1 VEINSLYINSVTK
14 IFHQVG
20 GKSIMTTETLN
31 ISEAQLVDYSKA
43 QNEPSWM
50 TELRQKA
57 LKLTETLEMPKPD
70 KTKLRKWDFDAFK
83 QHHVESKSY
92 NDVSE
97 LPESVKNIIDIENS
111 KNLIIQHNN
120 DLAFTQ
126 VSEQANHN
134 NVIIEGLSKALQDH
148 SELVEKY
155 LMKDAVTV
163 DEHRLTALH
172 TALLNGGVFVYV
184 PKNVVVEDPIQYVVL
199 HDNEN
204 ASLFNHAI
212 IVTEESAEVTYVENY
227 LSTASGEGNQI
238 NIISEVI
245 AGANSNITYGSVDY
259 LDKGFTGHIIRRG
272 VTAADASINW
282 ALGLMNE
289 GSQIIDNTTN
299 LIGDRS
305 TSELKSVIVGTGDQK
320 INLTSKIVQYGKETN
335 GYILKHGVMREN
347 ASSVFN
353 GIGYIKHGGTKSI
366 ANQESRV
373 LMLSEHARGDAN
385 PILLI
390 DEDDVEAGH
399 AASVGRVDPEQ
410 LYYLMSRGISQKEA
424 ERLVIHG
431 FLDPV
436 VRELPIEDVKRQLR
450 EVIELKVNK

>member
-1 VEINSLYINSVTK
+1 
-14 IFHQVG
+14 
-20 GKSIMTTETLN
+20 MTTETLN
-31 ISEAQLVDYSKA
+31 ISEEQLVDYSKA
-43 QNEPSWM
+43 HNEPSWM

-70 KTKLRKWDFDAFK
+70 KTKLRKWDFDSFK
-83 QHHVESKSY
+83 QHNVEGKSF
-92 NDVSE
+92 NDLSE
-97 LPESVKNIIDIENS
+97 LPDTIKNIIDVENT
-111 KNLIIQHNN
+111 KNLVVQHNN
-120 DLAFTQ
+120 ALAYTQ
-126 VSEQANHN
+126 VSEQATN
-134 NVIIEGLSKALQDH
+134 NGVIIEGLSEALVNH
-148 SELVEKY
+148 SDLVQKY
-155 LMKDAVTV
+155 LMTDAVTV

-172 TALLNGGVFVYV
+172 TALINGGVFVYV
-184 PKNVVVEDPIQYVVL
+184 PKNVVVEDPVQYVVL
-199 HDNEN
+199 HDDEN
-204 ASLFNHAI
+204 ASFFNHVI
-212 IVTEESAEVTYVENY
+212 IVTEESAEITYVENY
-227 LSTASGEGNQI
+227 LSTANGEGNQL
-238 NIISEVI
+238 NIVSEVI

-272 VTAADASINW
+272 TTAADASINW

-305 TSELKSVIVGTGDQK
+305 TSELKSVVVGTGDQK

-335 GYILKHGVMREN
+335 GYILKHGVMRES

-353 GIGYIKHGGTKSI
+353 GIGHIKHGGTKSI

-373 LMLSEHARGDAN
+373 LMLSENARGDAN

>member
-1 VEINSLYINSVTK
+1 
-14 IFHQVG
+14 
-20 GKSIMTTETLN
+20 MTTETLN
-31 ISEAQLVDYSKA
+31 ISEEQLVDYSKA
-43 QNEPSWM
+43 HNEPSWM
-50 TELRQKA
+50 TELRKKA

-70 KTKLRKWDFDAFK
+70 KTKLRKWNFDTFR
-83 QHHVESKSY
+83 QHETKGSAY
-92 NDVSE
+92 ENLNE
-97 LPESVKNIIDIENS
+97 LPESVKQIIDVENS
-111 KNLIIQHNN
+111 ENLVIQHNN
-120 DLAFTQ
+120 DLAYSQ
-126 VSEQANHN
+126 VSEPAKNDG
-134 NVIIEGLSKALQDH
+134 VIIEGLHEALVNH
-148 SELVEKY
+148 SELVQKY
-155 LMKDAVTV
+155 YMTQAVDI

-172 TALLNGGVFVYV
+172 TALMNGGIFVYV
-184 PKNVVVEDPIQYVVL
+184 PKNIVVEHPIQYVVL
-199 HDNEN
+199 HDDDN
-204 ASLFNHAI
+204 ACFYNHVI
-212 IVTEESAEVTYVENY
+212 LVTEESAEVTYVENY
-227 LSTASGEGNQI
+227 LSNANGEDNQI
-238 NIISEVI
+238 NIVSEVI
-245 AGANSNITYGSVDY
+245 AGANSNVTYGSVDY

-272 VTAADASINW
+272 TTEADASIKW

-305 TSELKSVIVGTGDQK
+305 TSELKSVVVGTGDQK
-320 INLTSKIVQYGKETN
+320 INLTSKIVQYGKETD
-335 GYILKHGVMREN
+335 GYILKHGVMKEN

-373 LMLSEHARGDAN
+373 LMLSENARGDAN

-410 LYYLMSRGISQKEA
+410 LYYLMSRGISRTEA

-450 EVIELKVNK
+450 EVIERKVSK

>member
-1 VEINSLYINSVTK
+1 
-14 IFHQVG
+14 
-20 GKSIMTTETLN
+20 MTTETLN
-31 ISEAQLVDYSKA
+31 ISEEQLVDYSKA
-43 QNEPSWM
+43 HNEPSWM

-70 KTKLRKWDFDAFK
+70 KTKLRKWDFDSFK
-83 QHHVESKSY
+83 QHEVKGQSFS
-92 NDVSE
+92 NLSE
-97 LPESVKNIIDIENS
+97 LPEAIKKIIDVENT
-111 KNLIIQHNN
+111 KNLVVQHNN
-120 DLAFTQ
+120 ALAYTQ
-126 VSEQANHN
+126 VSDQAQKNG
-134 NVIIEGLSKALQDH
+134 VIIEGLSEALINH
-148 SELVEKY
+148 GELVQKY
-155 LMKDAVTV
+155 LMTDAVSV

-172 TALLNGGVFVYV
+172 TALINGGVFVYV

-199 HDNEN
+199 HDDDN
-204 ASLFNHAI
+204 ASFFNHVI

-227 LSTASGEGNQI
+227 LSTASGEDNQL
-238 NIISEVI
+238 NIVSEVI

-272 VTAADASINW
+272 TTAADASINW

-305 TSELKSVIVGTGDQK
+305 TSELKSVVVGTGDQK

-373 LMLSEHARGDAN
+373 LMLSENARGDAN

>member
-1 VEINSLYINSVTK
+1 
-14 IFHQVG
+14 
-20 GKSIMTTETLN
+20 
-31 ISEAQLVDYSKA
+31 
-43 QNEPSWM
+43 M
-50 TELRQKA
+50 TELRREA

-70 KTKLRKWDFDAFK
+70 KTKINRWDFDSFK
-83 QHHVESKSY
+83 QHETTGEVYSSL
-92 NDVSE
+92 DQ
-97 LPESVKNIIDIENS
+97 LPEEVKNIIDVEKS
-111 KNLIIQHNN
+111 ENLIIQHNN
-120 DLAFTQ
+120 TLAFSR
-126 VSEQANHN
+126 VSDSASNDG
-134 NVIIEGLSKALQDH
+134 VIVEGLSEALVNH
-148 SELVEKY
+148 PELVQQYFMTE
-155 LMKDAVTV
+155 AVTV

-172 TALLNGGVFVYV
+172 TALVNGGVFVYV
-184 PKNVVVEDPIQYVVL
+184 PKNVVVEHPIQYVVL
-199 HDNEN
+199 HDDEN
-204 ASLFNHAI
+204 ASFYNHVI
-212 IVTEESAEVTYVENY
+212 IVAEQSAEVTYVENY
-227 LSTASGEGNQI
+227 LSGVSGEGNQI

-245 AGANSNITYGSVDY
+245 ASANANITYGSVDY
-259 LDKGFTGHIIRRG
+259 MDKGFTGHIIRRG
-272 VTAADASINW
+272 TTEADASINW

-299 LIGDRS
+299 LMGDRS
-305 TSELKSVIVGTGDQK
+305 TSALKSVVVGTGDQK
-320 INLTSKIVQYGKETN
+320 INLTSKIVQYGKETD

-353 GIGYIKHGGTKSI
+353 GIGYIKHGGTKSM

-373 LMLSEHARGDAN
+373 LMLSENARGDAN

-410 LYYLMSRGISQKEA
+410 LYYLMSRGISQTEA

>member
-1 VEINSLYINSVTK
+1 
-14 IFHQVG
+14 
-20 GKSIMTTETLN
+20 MTTETLN
-31 ISEAQLVDYSKA
+31 ISEEQLVDYSKA
-43 QNEPSWM
+43 HNEPSWM
-50 TELRQKA
+50 TELRKKA
-57 LKLTETLEMPKPD
+57 LELTETLEMPKPD
-70 KTKLRKWDFDAFK
+70 KTKLRKWNFDTFK
-83 QHHVESKSY
+83 QHETKGSAY
-92 NDVSE
+92 NNLDE
-97 LPESVKNIIDIENS
+97 LPESVKQIIDVENTE
-111 KNLIIQHNN
+111 NLVIQHNN
-120 DLAFTQ
+120 DLAYTQ
-126 VSEQANHN
+126 VSDQGKNDG
-134 NVIIEGLSKALQDH
+134 VIIEGLSEALVNH
-148 SELVEKY
+148 SDLVQKY
-155 LMKDAVTV
+155 FMTEAVDI

-172 TALLNGGVFVYV
+172 TALINGGVFVYV
-184 PKNVVVEDPIQYVVL
+184 PKNVVVEHPIQYVVL
-199 HDNEN
+199 HDDEN
-204 ASLFNHAI
+204 ASFYNHVI

-227 LSTASGEGNQI
+227 LSNASGEGNQI
-238 NIISEVI
+238 NIVSEVI
-245 AGANSNITYGSVDY
+245 AGANSNVAYGSVDY

-272 VTAADASINW
+272 TTEADASIKW

-299 LIGDRS
+299 LVGDRS
-305 TSELKSVIVGTGDQK
+305 TSELKSVVVGTGDQK
-320 INLTSKIVQYGKETN
+320 INLTSKIVQYGKETD
-335 GYILKHGVMREN
+335 GYILKHGVMKEN

-373 LMLSEHARGDAN
+373 LMLSENARGDAN

-410 LYYLMSRGISQKEA
+410 LYYLMSRGISRTEA

-450 EVIELKVNK
+450 EVIERKVSK

>member
-1 VEINSLYINSVTK
+1 
-14 IFHQVG
+14 
-20 GKSIMTTETLN
+20 MTTETLN
-31 ISEAQLVDYSKA
+31 ISEEQLVDYSKA
-43 QNEPSWM
+43 HNEPSWM

-70 KTKLRKWDFDAFK
+70 KTKLRKWDFDSFK
-83 QHHVESKSY
+83 QHEVKGQSFS
-92 NDVSE
+92 NLSE
-97 LPESVKNIIDIENS
+97 LPEAIKKIIDVENT
-111 KNLIIQHNN
+111 KNLVVQHNN
-120 DLAFTQ
+120 ALAYTQ
-126 VSEQANHN
+126 VSDQAQKNG
-134 NVIIEGLSKALQDH
+134 VIIEGLSEALINH
-148 SELVEKY
+148 GELVQKY
-155 LMKDAVTV
+155 LMTDAVSV

-172 TALLNGGVFVYV
+172 TALINGGVFVYV

-199 HDNEN
+199 HDDDN
-204 ASLFNHAI
+204 ASFFNHVI

-227 LSTASGEGNQI
+227 LSTASGEGNQL
-238 NIISEVI
+238 NIVSEVI

-272 VTAADASINW
+272 TTAADASINW

-305 TSELKSVIVGTGDQK
+305 TSELKSVVVGTGDQK

-373 LMLSEHARGDAN
+373 LMLSENARGDAN

-450 EVIELKVNK
+450 EVIELKVNE

>member
-1 VEINSLYINSVTK
+1 
-14 IFHQVG
+14 
-20 GKSIMTTETLN
+20 MTTKTLN
-31 ISEAQLVDYSKA
+31 ISEEQLVDYSKA
-43 QNEPSWM
+43 HNEPSWM
-50 TELRQKA
+50 TELRKKA

-70 KTKLRKWDFDAFK
+70 KTKLRKWNFDTFK
-83 QHHVESKSY
+83 QHETKGSAY
-92 NDVSE
+92 ENLNE
-97 LPESVKNIIDIENS
+97 LPESVKQIIDVENS
-111 KNLIIQHNN
+111 ENLVIQHNN
-120 DLAFTQ
+120 DLAYSQ
-126 VSEQANHN
+126 VSEQAKNDG
-134 NVIIEGLSKALQDH
+134 VIIEGLHEALVNH
-148 SELVEKY
+148 SELVQKY
-155 LMKDAVTV
+155 YMTQAVDI

-172 TALLNGGVFVYV
+172 TALMNGGIFVYV
-184 PKNVVVEDPIQYVVL
+184 PKNIVVEHPIQYVVL
-199 HDNEN
+199 HDDDN
-204 ASLFNHAI
+204 ASFYNHVI
-212 IVTEESAEVTYVENY
+212 LVTEESAEVTYVENY
-227 LSTASGEGNQI
+227 LSNANGEDNQI
-238 NIISEVI
+238 NIVSEVI
-245 AGANSNITYGSVDY
+245 AGANSNVTYGSVDY

-272 VTAADASINW
+272 TTEADASIKW

-305 TSELKSVIVGTGDQK
+305 TSELKSVVVGTGDQK
-320 INLTSKIVQYGKETN
+320 INLTSKIVQYGKETD
-335 GYILKHGVMREN
+335 GYILKHGVMKEN

-373 LMLSEHARGDAN
+373 LMLSENARGDAN

-410 LYYLMSRGISQKEA
+410 LYYLMSRGISRTEA

-450 EVIELKVNK
+450 EVIERKVSK

>member
-1 VEINSLYINSVTK
+1 
-14 IFHQVG
+14 
-20 GKSIMTTETLN
+20 MTTETLN
-31 ISEAQLVDYSKA
+31 ISEEQLVDYSKA
-43 QNEPSWM
+43 HNEPSWM

-70 KTKLRKWDFDAFK
+70 KTKLRKWDFDSFK
-83 QHHVESKSY
+83 QHEVKGQSFS
-92 NDVSE
+92 NLSE
-97 LPESVKNIIDIENS
+97 LPEAIKKIIDVENT
-111 KNLIIQHNN
+111 KNLVVQHNN
-120 DLAFTQ
+120 ALAYTQ
-126 VSEQANHN
+126 VSDQAQKNG
-134 NVIIEGLSKALQDH
+134 VIIEGLSEALINH
-148 SELVEKY
+148 GELVQKY
-155 LMKDAVTV
+155 LMTDAVSV

-172 TALLNGGVFVYV
+172 TALINGGVFVYV

-199 HDNEN
+199 HDDDN
-204 ASLFNHAI
+204 ASFFNHVI

-227 LSTASGEGNQI
+227 LSTASGEGNQL
-238 NIISEVI
+238 NIVSEVI

-272 VTAADASINW
+272 TTAADASINW

-305 TSELKSVIVGTGDQK
+305 TSELKSVVVSTGDQK

-373 LMLSEHARGDAN
+373 LMLSENARGDAN

>member
-1 VEINSLYINSVTK
+1 
-14 IFHQVG
+14 
-20 GKSIMTTETLN
+20 MTTETLN
-31 ISEAQLVDYSKA
+31 ISEEQLVDYSKA
-43 QNEPSWM
+43 HNESSWM
-50 TELRQKA
+50 TELRKKA

-70 KTKLRKWDFDAFK
+70 KTKLRKWNFDTFK
-83 QHHVESKSY
+83 QHETKGSAY
-92 NDVSE
+92 ENLNE
-97 LPESVKNIIDIENS
+97 LPESVKQIIDVENS
-111 KNLIIQHNN
+111 ENLVIQHNN
-120 DLAFTQ
+120 DLAYSQ
-126 VSEQANHN
+126 VSEQAKNDG
-134 NVIIEGLSKALQDH
+134 VIIEGLHEALVNH
-148 SELVEKY
+148 SELVQKY
-155 LMKDAVTV
+155 YMTQAVDI

-172 TALLNGGVFVYV
+172 TALMNGGIFVYV
-184 PKNVVVEDPIQYVVL
+184 PKNIVVEHPIQYVVL
-199 HDNEN
+199 HDDDN
-204 ASLFNHAI
+204 ASFYNHVI
-212 IVTEESAEVTYVENY
+212 LVTEESAEVTYVENY
-227 LSTASGEGNQI
+227 LSNANGEDNQI
-238 NIISEVI
+238 NIVSEVI
-245 AGANSNITYGSVDY
+245 AGANSNVTYGSVDY

-272 VTAADASINW
+272 TTEADASIKW

-305 TSELKSVIVGTGDQK
+305 TSELKSVVVGTGDQK
-320 INLTSKIVQYGKETN
+320 INLTSKIVQYGKETD
-335 GYILKHGVMREN
+335 GYILKHGVMKEN

-373 LMLSEHARGDAN
+373 LMLSENARGDAN

-410 LYYLMSRGISQKEA
+410 LYYLMSRGISRTEA

-450 EVIELKVNK
+450 EVIERKVSK

>member
-1 VEINSLYINSVTK
+1 
-14 IFHQVG
+14 
-20 GKSIMTTETLN
+20 MTTETLN
-31 ISEAQLVDYSKA
+31 ISEEQLVDYSKA
-43 QNEPSWM
+43 HNEPSWM

-70 KTKLRKWDFDAFK
+70 KTKLRKWDFDSFK
-83 QHHVESKSY
+83 QHEVKGQSFS
-92 NDVSE
+92 NLSE
-97 LPESVKNIIDIENS
+97 LPEAIKKIIDVENT
-111 KNLIIQHNN
+111 KNLVVQHNN
-120 DLAFTQ
+120 ALAYTQ
-126 VSEQANHN
+126 VSDQAQKNG
-134 NVIIEGLSKALQDH
+134 VIIEGLSEALINH
-148 SELVEKY
+148 GELVQKY
-155 LMKDAVTV
+155 LMTDAVSV

-172 TALLNGGVFVYV
+172 TALINGGVFVYV

-199 HDNEN
+199 HDDDN
-204 ASLFNHAI
+204 ASFFNHVI

-227 LSTASGEGNQI
+227 LSTASGEGNQL
-238 NIISEVI
+238 NIVSEVI

-272 VTAADASINW
+272 TTAADASINW

-305 TSELKSVIVGTGDQK
+305 TSELKSVVVGTGDQK

-373 LMLSEHARGDAN
+373 LMLSENARGDAN

-410 LYYLMSRGISQKEA
+410 LYYLMSRGISQKK
-424 ERLVIHG
+424 LN
-431 FLDPV
+431 D
-436 VRELPIEDVKRQLR
+436 
-450 EVIELKVNK
+450 

>member
-1 VEINSLYINSVTK
+1 
-14 IFHQVG
+14 
-20 GKSIMTTETLN
+20 MTTETLN
-31 ISEAQLVDYSKA
+31 ISEEQLVDYSKA
-43 QNEPSWM
+43 HNEPSWM

-70 KTKLRKWDFDAFK
+70 KTKLRKWDFDSFK
-83 QHHVESKSY
+83 QHEVKGQSFS
-92 NDVSE
+92 NLSE
-97 LPESVKNIIDIENS
+97 LPEAIKKIIDVENT
-111 KNLIIQHNN
+111 KNLVVQHNN
-120 DLAFTQ
+120 ALAYTQ
-126 VSEQANHN
+126 VSDQAQKNG
-134 NVIIEGLSKALQDH
+134 VIIEGLSEALINH
-148 SELVEKY
+148 GELVQKY
-155 LMKDAVTV
+155 LMTDAVSV

-172 TALLNGGVFVYV
+172 TALINGGVFVYV

-199 HDNEN
+199 HDDDN
-204 ASLFNHAI
+204 ASFFNHVI
-212 IVTEESAEVTYVENY
+212 IVTEESAEITYVENY
-227 LSTASGEGNQI
+227 LSTASGEGNQL
-238 NIISEVI
+238 NIVSEVI

-272 VTAADASINW
+272 TTAADASINW

-305 TSELKSVIVGTGDQK
+305 TSELKSVVVGTGDQK

-373 LMLSEHARGDAN
+373 LMLSENARGDAN

>member
-1 VEINSLYINSVTK
+1 
-14 IFHQVG
+14 
-20 GKSIMTTETLN
+20 MTTKTLN
-31 ISEAQLVDYSKA
+31 ISEEQLVDYSKA
-43 QNEPSWM
+43 HNEPSWM
-50 TELRQKA
+50 TELRKKA

-70 KTKLRKWDFDAFK
+70 KTKLRKWDFDTFK
-83 QHHVESKSY
+83 QHHTTGDSY
-92 NDVSE
+92 HQLTD
-97 LPESVKNIIDIENS
+97 LPKSVKEIIDVENS
-111 KNLIIQHNN
+111 ENLIIQYNN
-120 DLAFTQ
+120 DLAYTQ
-126 VSEQANHN
+126 VSDQAKNDG
-134 NVIIEGLSKALQDH
+134 VIIEGLSEALVNHSDLVQKYFMTKA
-148 SELVEKY
+148 VN
-155 LMKDAVTV
+155 V

-172 TALLNGGVFVYV
+172 TALVNGGIFVYV
-184 PKNVVVEDPIQYVVL
+184 PKNTVVEHPIQYVVL
-199 HDNEN
+199 HDDEQ
-204 ASLFNHAI
+204 ASFYNHVI

-227 LSTASGEGNQI
+227 LSTTSGEDNQL
-238 NIISEVI
+238 NIVSEVI
-245 AGANSNITYGSVDY
+245 AGANSNVTYGSVDY

-272 VTAADASINW
+272 SADADASINW

-299 LIGDRS
+299 LNGDRS
-305 TSELKSVIVGTGDQK
+305 TSALKSVVVGTGDQK
-320 INLTSKIVQYGKETN
+320 INLTSKIVQYGKETD
-335 GYILKHGVMREN
+335 GYILKHGVMKEN

-373 LMLSEHARGDAN
+373 LMLSENARGDAN

-410 LYYLMSRGISQKEA
+410 LYYLMSRGISRAEA

-436 VRELPIEDVKRQLR
+436 VRELPIDDVKRQLR
-450 EVIELKVNK
+450 EVIERKVSK

>member
-1 VEINSLYINSVTK
+1 
-14 IFHQVG
+14 
-20 GKSIMTTETLN
+20 MTTETLN
-31 ISEAQLVDYSKA
+31 ISEEQLVDYSKA
-43 QNEPSWM
+43 HNEPSWM
-50 TELRQKA
+50 TELRKKA

-70 KTKLRKWDFDAFK
+70 KTKLRKWDFDSFK
-83 QHHVESKSY
+83 QHHTEGSVYQSLE
-92 NDVSE
+92 E
-97 LPESVKNIIDIENS
+97 LPESVKKIIDVENTE
-111 KNLIIQHNN
+111 NLVIQHNN
-120 DLAFTQ
+120 DLAYTQ
-126 VSEQANHN
+126 VSEQAKNDG
-134 NVIIEGLSKALQDH
+134 VIIEGLSEALVNH
-148 SELVEKY
+148 SDLVQKY
-155 LMKDAVTV
+155 YMTDAVNV

-172 TALLNGGVFVYV
+172 TALVNGGVFVYV
-184 PKNVVVEDPIQYVVL
+184 PKNVVVEHPVQYVVL
-199 HDNEN
+199 HDDEN
-204 ASLFNHAI
+204 TSFYNHVI
-212 IVTEESAEVTYVENY
+212 IVTEQSAEVTYVENY
-227 LSTASGEGNQI
+227 LSNASGEGNQI
-238 NIISEVI
+238 NIVSEVI

-272 VTAADASINW
+272 TTEADASINW

-299 LIGDRS
+299 LMGDRS
-305 TSELKSVIVGTGDQK
+305 TSELKSVVVGTGDQK
-320 INLTSKIVQYGKETN
+320 INLTSKIVQYGKETD
-335 GYILKHGVMREN
+335 GYILKHGVMKEN

-353 GIGYIKHGGTKSI
+353 GIGYIKDGGTKSI

-373 LMLSEHARGDAN
+373 LMLSENARGDAN

-410 LYYLMSRGISQKEA
+410 LYYLMSRGISRREA

-450 EVIELKVNK
+450 EVIELKVSK

>member
-1 VEINSLYINSVTK
+1 
-14 IFHQVG
+14 
-20 GKSIMTTETLN
+20 MTTETLN
-31 ISEAQLVDYSKA
+31 ISEEQLVDYSKA
-43 QNEPSWM
+43 HNEPSWM
-50 TELRQKA
+50 TELRKKA

-70 KTKLRKWDFDAFK
+70 KTKLRKWNFDTFK
-83 QHHVESKSY
+83 QHETKGSAY
-92 NDVSE
+92 ENLSE
-97 LPESVKNIIDIENS
+97 LPESVKQIIDVENS
-111 KNLIIQHNN
+111 ENLVIQHNN
-120 DLAFTQ
+120 DLAYSQ
-126 VSEQANHN
+126 VSDQAKKDG
-134 NVIIEGLSKALQDH
+134 VIIEGLSEALVNH
-148 SELVEKY
+148 SELVQKY
-155 LMKDAVTV
+155 FMTKAVDI

-172 TALLNGGVFVYV
+172 TALMNGGIFVYV
-184 PKNVVVEDPIQYVVL
+184 PKNVVVEHPIQYVVL
-199 HDNEN
+199 HDDDN
-204 ASLFNHAI
+204 ASFYNHVI
-212 IVTEESAEVTYVENY
+212 LVTEESAEVTYVENY
-227 LSTASGEGNQI
+227 LSNANGEDNQI
-238 NIISEVI
+238 NIVSEVI
-245 AGANSNITYGSVDY
+245 AGANSNVTYGSVDC

-272 VTAADASINW
+272 TTEADASINW

-305 TSELKSVIVGTGDQK
+305 TSELKSVVVGTGDQK
-320 INLTSKIVQYGKETN
+320 INLTSKIVQYGKETD
-335 GYILKHGVMREN
+335 GYILKHGVMTEN

-373 LMLSEHARGDAN
+373 LMLSENARGDAN

-410 LYYLMSRGISQKEA
+410 LYYLMSRGISRTEA

-450 EVIELKVNK
+450 EVIERKVSK

>member
-1 VEINSLYINSVTK
+1 
-14 IFHQVG
+14 
-20 GKSIMTTETLN
+20 MTTETLN

-43 QNEPSWM
+43 HNEPSWM
-50 TELRQKA
+50 TELRKKA
-57 LKLTETLEMPKPD
+57 LELTETLEMPKPD
-70 KTKLRKWDFDAFK
+70 KTKLRKWNFDTFK
-83 QHHVESKSY
+83 QHETKGSAY
-92 NDVSE
+92 NNLDE
-97 LPESVKNIIDIENS
+97 LPESVKQIIDVENTE
-111 KNLIIQHNN
+111 NLVIQHNN
-120 DLAFTQ
+120 DLAYTQ
-126 VSEQANHN
+126 VSDQAKNDG
-134 NVIIEGLSKALQDH
+134 VIIEGLSEALVNH
-148 SELVEKY
+148 SDLVQKNFMTE
-155 LMKDAVTV
+155 AVDI

-172 TALLNGGVFVYV
+172 TALINGGVFVYV
-184 PKNVVVEDPIQYVVL
+184 PKNVVVEHPIQYVVL
-199 HDNEN
+199 HDDEN
-204 ASLFNHAI
+204 ASFYNHVI

-227 LSTASGEGNQI
+227 LSNASGEGNQI
-238 NIISEVI
+238 NIVSEVI
-245 AGANSNITYGSVDY
+245 AGANSNVAYGSVDY

-272 VTAADASINW
+272 TTEADASIKW

-299 LIGDRS
+299 LVGDRS
-305 TSELKSVIVGTGDQK
+305 TSELKSVVVGTGDQK
-320 INLTSKIVQYGKETN
+320 INLTSKIVQYGKETD
-335 GYILKHGVMREN
+335 GYILKHGVMKEN

-373 LMLSEHARGDAN
+373 LMLSENARGDAN

-410 LYYLMSRGISQKEA
+410 LYYLMSRGISRTEA

-436 VRELPIEDVKRQLR
+436 VRELPIEYVKRQLR
-450 EVIELKVNK
+450 EVIERKVSK

>member
-1 VEINSLYINSVTK
+1 
-14 IFHQVG
+14 
-20 GKSIMTTETLN
+20 MTTETLN

-43 QNEPSWM
+43 HNEPSWM
-50 TELRQKA
+50 TELRKKA

-70 KTKLRKWDFDAFK
+70 KTKLRKWNFDTFK
-83 QHHVESKSY
+83 QHETKGSAY
-92 NDVSE
+92 NNLDE
-97 LPESVKNIIDIENS
+97 LPESVKQIIDVENTE
-111 KNLIIQHNN
+111 NLVIQHNN
-120 DLAFTQ
+120 DLAYTQ
-126 VSEQANHN
+126 VSNQAKNDG
-134 NVIIEGLSKALQDH
+134 VIIEGLSEALVNH
-148 SELVEKY
+148 SDLVQKY
-155 LMKDAVTV
+155 FMTEAVDI

-184 PKNVVVEDPIQYVVL
+184 PKNVVVEHPIQYVVL
-199 HDNEN
+199 HDDEN
-204 ASLFNHAI
+204 ASFYNHVI

-227 LSTASGEGNQI
+227 LSNASGEGNQI
-238 NIISEVI
+238 NIVSEVI
-245 AGANSNITYGSVDY
+245 AGANSNVAYGSVDY

-272 VTAADASINW
+272 TTEADASIKW

-299 LIGDRS
+299 LVGDRS
-305 TSELKSVIVGTGDQK
+305 TSELKSVVVGTGDQK
-320 INLTSKIVQYGKETN
+320 INLTSKIVQYGKETD
-335 GYILKHGVMREN
+335 GYILKHGVMKEN

-373 LMLSEHARGDAN
+373 LMLSENARGDAN

-410 LYYLMSRGISQKEA
+410 LYYLMSRGISRTEA

-450 EVIELKVNK
+450 EVIERKVSK

>member
-1 VEINSLYINSVTK
+1 
-14 IFHQVG
+14 
-20 GKSIMTTETLN
+20 MTTETLN
-31 ISEAQLVDYSKA
+31 ISEAQLVEYSQA
-43 QNEPSWM
+43 HIEPSWM
-50 TELRQKA
+50 TELRREA

-70 KTKLRKWDFDAFK
+70 KTKINRWDFDSFK
-83 QHHVESKSY
+83 QHETTGEVYSSL
-92 NDVSE
+92 DQ
-97 LPESVKNIIDIENS
+97 LPEEVKNIIDVEKS
-111 KNLIIQHNN
+111 ENLIIQHNN
-120 DLAFTQ
+120 TLAFSR
-126 VSEQANHN
+126 VSDSASNDG
-134 NVIIEGLSKALQDH
+134 VIVEGLSEALVNH
-148 SELVEKY
+148 PELVQQYFMTE
-155 LMKDAVTV
+155 AVTV

-172 TALLNGGVFVYV
+172 TALVNGGVFVYV
-184 PKNVVVEDPIQYVVL
+184 PKNVVVEHPIQYVVL
-199 HDNEN
+199 HDDEN
-204 ASLFNHAI
+204 ASFYNHVI
-212 IVTEESAEVTYVENY
+212 IVAEQSAEVTYVENY
-227 LSTASGEGNQI
+227 LSGVSGEGNQI

-245 AGANSNITYGSVDY
+245 ASANANITYGSVDY
-259 LDKGFTGHIIRRG
+259 MDKGFTGHIIRRG
-272 VTAADASINW
+272 TTEADASINW

-299 LIGDRS
+299 LMGDRS
-305 TSELKSVIVGTGDQK
+305 TSALKSVVVGTGDQK
-320 INLTSKIVQYGKETN
+320 INLTSKIVQYGKETD

-353 GIGYIKHGGTKSI
+353 GIGYIKHGGTKSM

-373 LMLSEHARGDAN
+373 LMLSENARGDAN

-410 LYYLMSRGISQKEA
+410 LYYLMSRGISQTEA

>member
-1 VEINSLYINSVTK
+1 
-14 IFHQVG
+14 
-20 GKSIMTTETLN
+20 MTTETLN
-31 ISEAQLVDYSKA
+31 ISEEQLVDYSKA
-43 QNEPSWM
+43 HNEPSWM

-70 KTKLRKWDFDAFK
+70 KTKLRKWDFDSFK
-83 QHHVESKSY
+83 QHEVEGQSF
-92 NDVSE
+92 NNLSE
-97 LPESVKNIIDIENS
+97 LTEAIKKIIDVENT
-111 KNLIIQHNN
+111 KNLVVQHNN
-120 DLAFTQ
+120 ALAYTQ
-126 VSEQANHN
+126 VSDQAQKNG
-134 NVIIEGLSKALQDH
+134 VIIEGLSEALINH
-148 SELVEKY
+148 GELVQKY
-155 LMKDAVTV
+155 LMTDAVSV

-172 TALLNGGVFVYV
+172 TALINGGVFVYV

-199 HDNEN
+199 HDDDN
-204 ASLFNHAI
+204 ASFYNHVI

-227 LSTASGEGNQI
+227 LSTASGEGNQL
-238 NIISEVI
+238 NIVSEVI

-272 VTAADASINW
+272 TTAADASINW

-305 TSELKSVIVGTGDQK
+305 TSELKSVVVGTGDQK

-373 LMLSEHARGDAN
+373 LMLSENARGDAN

>member
-1 VEINSLYINSVTK
+1 
-14 IFHQVG
+14 
-20 GKSIMTTETLN
+20 MTTETLN

-70 KTKLRKWDFDAFK
+70 KTKLRKWDFDSFK
-83 QHHVESKSY
+83 QHHVESDSY

-120 DLAFTQ
+120 DLAYTQ
-126 VSEQANHN
+126 VSEQAKHN

-172 TALLNGGVFVYV
+172 TALMNGGVFVYV

-227 LSTASGEGNQI
+227 LSTASGEGNQL

-272 VTAADASINW
+272 MTAADASINW

-305 TSELKSVIVGTGDQK
+305 TSELKSVVVGTGDQK

-353 GIGYIKHGGTKSI
+353 GIGHIKHGGTKSI

>member
-1 VEINSLYINSVTK
+1 
-14 IFHQVG
+14 
-20 GKSIMTTETLN
+20 MTTETLN

-83 QHHVESKSY
+83 QHHVESESY

-227 LSTASGEGNQI
+227 LSTASGEGNQV

-335 GYILKHGVMREN
+335 GYILKHGVMSEN

>member
-1 VEINSLYINSVTK
+1 
-14 IFHQVG
+14 
-20 GKSIMTTETLN
+20 MTTETLN
-31 ISEAQLVDYSKA
+31 ISEEQLVDYSKA
-43 QNEPSWM
+43 HNEPSWM

-70 KTKLRKWDFDAFK
+70 KTKLRKWDFDSFK
-83 QHHVESKSY
+83 QHEVKGQSFS
-92 NDVSE
+92 NLSE
-97 LPESVKNIIDIENS
+97 LPEAIKKIIDVENT
-111 KNLIIQHNN
+111 KNLVVQHNN
-120 DLAFTQ
+120 ALAYTQ
-126 VSEQANHN
+126 VSDQAQKNGM
-134 NVIIEGLSKALQDH
+134 IIEGLSEALINH
-148 SELVEKY
+148 GELVQKY
-155 LMKDAVTV
+155 LMTDAVSV

-172 TALLNGGVFVYV
+172 TALINGGVFVYV

-199 HDNEN
+199 HDDDN
-204 ASLFNHAI
+204 ASFFNHVI

-227 LSTASGEGNQI
+227 LSTASGEGNQL
-238 NIISEVI
+238 NIVSEVI

-272 VTAADASINW
+272 TTVADASINW

-289 GSQIIDNTTN
+289 GNQIIDNTTN

-305 TSELKSVIVGTGDQK
+305 TSELKSVVVGTGDQK

-373 LMLSEHARGDAN
+373 LMLSENARGDAN

>member
-1 VEINSLYINSVTK
+1 
-14 IFHQVG
+14 
-20 GKSIMTTETLN
+20 MTTKTLN
-31 ISEAQLVDYSKA
+31 ISEEQLVDYSKA
-43 QNEPSWM
+43 HNEPSWM
-50 TELRQKA
+50 TELRKKA

-70 KTKLRKWDFDAFK
+70 KTKLRKWDFDTFK
-83 QHHVESKSY
+83 QHHTTGDSY
-92 NDVSE
+92 HQLTD
-97 LPESVKNIIDIENS
+97 LPKSVKEIIDVENLE
-111 KNLIIQHNN
+111 NLIIQHNN
-120 DLAFTQ
+120 DLAYTQ
-126 VSEQANHN
+126 VSDQAKNDG
-134 NVIIEGLSKALQDH
+134 VIIEGLSEALVNHSDLVQKYFMTKA
-148 SELVEKY
+148 VN
-155 LMKDAVTV
+155 V

-172 TALLNGGVFVYV
+172 TALVNGGIFVYV
-184 PKNVVVEDPIQYVVL
+184 PKNTVVEHPIQYVVL
-199 HDNEN
+199 HDDEQ
-204 ASLFNHAI
+204 ASFYNHVI

-227 LSTASGEGNQI
+227 LSTTSGEDNQL
-238 NIISEVI
+238 NIVSEVI
-245 AGANSNITYGSVDY
+245 AGANSNVTYGSVDY

-272 VTAADASINW
+272 SADADASINW

-299 LIGDRS
+299 LNGDRS
-305 TSELKSVIVGTGDQK
+305 TSALKSVVVGTGDQK
-320 INLTSKIVQYGKETN
+320 INLTSKIVQYGKETD
-335 GYILKHGVMREN
+335 GYILKHGVMKEN

-373 LMLSEHARGDAN
+373 LMLSENARGDAN

-410 LYYLMSRGISQKEA
+410 LYYLMSRGISRAEA

-436 VRELPIEDVKRQLR
+436 VRELPIDDVKRQLR
-450 EVIELKVNK
+450 EVIERKVSK